1 MSVLK
6 RLNTLVRSNL
16 NDLSSRLG
24 GREMVRE
31 MKSSV
36 REAKSQQIEARVI
49 ERRLSKEYEALLDEA
64 ASWEQRAEMALRAGD
79 ERLARQA
86 IIRKQE
92 VMRRA
97 QGIKQSLDEQQAY
110 LLDLETS
117 IEAIEVKFQGYHQRR
132 TAMGGPSA
140 TGAPRPAGASRY
152 TSTADLEARAELG
165 TLGDS
170 ETFDT
175 FNDMAGRIEHR
186 DARYEAMQELEG
198 DLDGSD
204 DVDLEK
210 KFRQLESSRELKRLK
225 KKDSSLDELRRRL
238 DEE

>member
-1 MSVLK
+1 
-6 RLNTLVRSNL
+6 
-16 NDLSSRLG
+16 
-24 GREMVRE
+24 

-36 REAKSQQIEARVI
+36 REAKAQQVEARVV
-49 ERRLSKEYEALLDEA
+49 ERRLSKEYESLLDEA

-79 ERLARQA
+79 EPLARQA
-86 IIRKQE
+86 ILRKQE

-117 IEAIEVKFQGYHQRR
+117 IQAIEVKFQGYHQRQ
-132 TAMGGPSA
+132 TAIRGPSVS
-140 TGAPRPAGASRY
+140 GMPRPPAANRY
-152 TSTADLEARAELG
+152 ARTADLEASAELG

-175 FNDMAGRIEHR
+175 FNEMAGRIEHR
-186 DARYEAMQELEG
+186 DAAHEAMQELEG
-198 DLDGSD
+198 DLEGSGD
-204 DVDLEK
+204 ADLEK
-210 KFRQLESSRELKRLK
+210 KFQQLESKRELKRLK
-225 KKDSSLDELRRRL
+225 KNEGSLDELRRRL